1 MLKFVKNGASRL
13 LELSIFVMAA
23 VYVQMTHDTHTKVT
37 VEKNQK
43 KFANLKFS
51 KTEQQKSSP
60 ETR

>member
-23 VYVQMTHDTHTKVT
+23 IYVQMTHDTHTKVT

-43 KFANLKFS
+43 KICKS
-51 KTEQQKSSP
+51 KIFKN
-60 ETR
+60 